1 MGYVRM
7 MRSGS
12 IHCSSNASVYLP
24 IVRDNFQFQE
34 MSEELKLTEETINS
48 AKNLECDITYLI
60 RNYSEGTEYFRV
72 STTTTSSFYFSLH
85 FFLLILVIGRC
96 VFTIFPE

>member
-24 IVRDNFQFQE
+24 IVSNDFQFQE
-34 MSEELKLTEETINS
+34 ICKESKLSAETIES
-48 AKNLECDITYLI
+48 AKNLECDISHLI

-72 STTTTSSFYFSLH
+72 KKNFFV
-85 FFLLILVIGRC
+85 FFL
-96 VFTIFPE
+96 